1 LMLKL
6 IVSGACLSVAM
17 TMAMTMAWAQSP
29 GLLGQQTTE
38 TSPSLMAPAP
48 VAAVRPSP
56 QAEAKP
62 APQPMFMVTNV
73 RHDDVL
79 NVRSGPSAD
88 YGIVGEL
95 PPGSRGIAI
104 TSECRAR
111 WCPVTYQATAG
122 WVNRSYLAPE
132 EQPSAAALSAALNSD
147 AAHPSAGPTLRDSPE
162 APRSCLKPAAR
173 ALLDRIEQ
181 KFGPV
186 RVVSTCRAG
195 AMIAGTN
202 RVSRHAS
209 GNAIDFDA
217 GGRKPAILEWLIANH
232 RAGGVMTYAGL
243 DHIHVDIGP
252 HFVSLARGRHWS
264 ARRSARRDPSPPAAA
279 PQ

>member
-1 LMLKL
+1 MLKL

-17 TMAMTMAWAQSP
+17 TMAWAQSP
-29 GLLGQQTTE
+29 RPSGQQITE
-38 TSPSLMAPAP
+38 ASASLMAPAP
-48 VAAVRPSP
+48 VPAVRPAP

-62 APQPMFMVTNV
+62 ATQPMFMVTNV

-88 YGIVGEL
+88 FGIVGEL

-111 WCPVTYQATAG
+111 WCPVAHQATTG
-122 WVNRSYLAPE
+122 WVNRSYLVPE
-132 EQPSAAALSAALNSD
+132 AQPSAAALPAALNSG
-147 AAHPSAGPTLRDSPE
+147 AASPSAGPAPRDSPE

-181 KFGPV
+181 TFGPV

-195 AMIAGTN
+195 AMIAGTS
-202 RVSRHAS
+202 RPSRHAS
-209 GNAIDFDA
+209 GNAVDFDA

-232 RAGGVMTYAGL
+232 RAGGVMTYA
-243 DHIHVDIGP
+243 DMSHIHVDIGP
-252 HFVSLARGRHWS
+252 HFVSLAGGRHWS
-264 ARRSARRDPSPPAAA
+264 RWRSTRRDPSPTAAA

>member
-1 LMLKL
+1 MLKL

-17 TMAMTMAWAQSP
+17 TMAWAQSP
-29 GLLGQQTTE
+29 GLSGQQFTE
-38 TSPSLMAPAP
+38 TSPGLMAPAP
-48 VAAVRPSP
+48 VAAVRPLP

-62 APQPMFMVTNV
+62 ATQPMFMVTNV

-88 YGIVGEL
+88 FGVVGEL

-111 WCPVTYQATAG
+111 WCPVAHQATTG
-122 WVNRSYLAPE
+122 WVNRSFLAPE
-132 EQPSAAALSAALNSD
+132 KAPAVSVHGSLGDAAGLQAAA
-147 AAHPSAGPTLRDSPE
+147 PVQRDSPQ

-173 ALLDRIEQ
+173 ALLDSIEQ

-186 RVVSTCRAG
+186 RVMSTCRAG
-195 AMIAGTN
+195 AMIAGTS
-202 RVSRHAS
+202 RLSRHAS

-217 GGRKPAILEWLIANH
+217 GARKPVILEWLIANH
-232 RAGGVMTYAGL
+232 RAGGVMTYAGM

-252 HFVSLARGRHWS
+252 HFVSLAGGRHWS
-264 ARRSARRDPSPPAAA
+264 RWRSARRNGPPAADA
-279 PQ
+279 QR

>member
-1 LMLKL
+1 MLKL
-6 IVSGACLSVAM
+6 IVSGTCLSVAM
-17 TMAMTMAWAQSP
+17 TMAMTTAWAQSP
-29 GLLGQQTTE
+29 GPSAQQATE

-48 VAAVRPSP
+48 VAAIRPAP
-56 QAEAKP
+56 QADAKP
-62 APQPMFMVTNV
+62 ATQPMFMVTNV

-88 YGIVGEL
+88 FGIVGEL

-111 WCPVTYQATAG
+111 WCPVAHQATTG

-132 EQPSAAALSAALNSD
+132 PPPSTAALAAALDD
-147 AAHPSAGPTLRDSPE
+147 AAGLRAAAPVLRDSPE

-186 RVVSTCRAG
+186 RVMSTCRAG

-252 HFVSLARGRHWS
+252 HFVALARGRHWS
-264 ARRSARRDPSPPAAA
+264 ARRSARRDPSPPAAP

>member
-1 LMLKL
+1 MLKL

-17 TMAMTMAWAQSP
+17 TMAMTMACAQSP
-29 GLLGQQTTE
+29 GPSGQQIAE
-38 TSPSLMAPAP
+38 TSPGLMAPAP
-48 VAAVRPSP
+48 VPADRPSP

-62 APQPMFMVTNV
+62 ATQPMFMVTNV

-88 YGIVGEL
+88 FGIVGEL

-111 WCPVTYQATAG
+111 WCPVAHQATTG
-122 WVNRSYLAPE
+122 WVNRSFLAPE
-132 EQPSAAALSAALNSD
+132 EKAPAVSVHGSLGDAAGLHAAA
-147 AAHPSAGPTLRDSPE
+147 PVLRDSPQ

-186 RVVSTCRAG
+186 RVMSTCRAG
-195 AMIAGTN
+195 AMIAGTS
-202 RVSRHAS
+202 RPSRHAS

-232 RAGGVMTYAGL
+232 RAGGVMTYAGM

-252 HFVSLARGRHWS
+252 HFVSLAGGRHWS
-264 ARRSARRDPSPPAAA
+264 RWRSARRNGSPAADA
-279 PQ
+279 QR